1 MKMSRKEINID
12 RLIKAANSD
21 EIFIRSMLN
30 LFIERTPGMVNEM
43 AEACKKKDYNQTV
56 KLSHQL
62 KPSVDM
68 IGNDKMSELLFK
80 IHEITKLELNCKRSL
95 ELIDAF
101 NIQTKEV
108 IGLINEKLNQ
118 PKLI

>member
-1 MKMSRKEINID
+1 MSINEINID
-12 RLIKAANSD
+12 RLIKASNND
-21 EIFIRSMLN
+21 EAFVRSMLN
-30 LFIERTPGMVNEM
+30 LFIDRTPGMVDEM
-43 AEACKKKDYNQTV
+43 IDACQKKKYQQTLR
-56 KLSHQL
+56 LSHQL

-80 IHEITKLELNCKRSL
+80 IHEITNRELNCKRSL

-108 IGLINEKLNQ
+108 IVLIKEKLNQ
-118 PKLI
+118 RKII